1 MAAKLSVSN
10 GAARPRTSDEPLE
23 SSAPQLEL
31 DTTTVRTARGSCSE
45 GISGPQALAALD
57 PHHRPTR
64 PIFGTARVGASR

>member
-31 DTTTVRTARGSCSE
+31 DITTVRDC
-45 GISGPQALAALD
+45 
-57 PHHRPTR
+57 
-64 PIFGTARVGASR
+64 ARVLL